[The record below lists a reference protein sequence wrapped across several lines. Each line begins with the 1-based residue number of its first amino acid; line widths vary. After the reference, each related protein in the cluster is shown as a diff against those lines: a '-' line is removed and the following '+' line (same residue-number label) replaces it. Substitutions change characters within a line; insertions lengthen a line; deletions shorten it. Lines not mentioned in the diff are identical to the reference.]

1 MVIISCALPGARSA
15 INTEPPDARR
25 KVSVAVIAFPFSTAV
40 ACHSPANCFSRSNS
54 LSALLFAAGCCAPAT
69 IASANS
75 VKTTGILFILVSSRF
90 LRINVF
96 ALQRPCSGKRHDRAH
111 FDRAEPRARN
121 FRGYRR
127 GRLAVRRLHQII
139 TAQLL
144 LGFGK
149 RTVCSQ
155 RLSVAHA
162 HGGRG
167 MGRLQRIPALDRG
180 GMLFAERHILF
191 HFSRVVS
198 GGVALFIFVNQKKKL
213 HFGSFALLQHCS
225 NSLQRSHAGLCG
237 YFTRV

>member
-1 MVIISCALPGARSA
+1 MVIISCAVPGARSA
-15 INTEPPDARR
+15 INTEPPEARR
-25 KVSVAVIAFPFSTAV
+25 KVSVAVISFPFSTAV

-54 LSALLFAAGCCAPAT
+54 LSALLFAPGCWAPAT

-75 VKTTGILFILVSSRF
+75 VKTTGIFFIVVSSGP
-90 LRINVF
+90 LRIK
-96 ALQRPCSGKRHDRAH
+96 RRCSGKRHDRAH
-111 FDRAEPRARN
+111 FDAAEPRARD
-121 FRGYRR
+121 FRRYRR

-144 LGFGK
+144 FGFGK

-162 HGGRG
+162 HGGCG

-191 HFSRVVS
+191 HLSRVVS
-198 GGVALFIFVNQKKKL
+198 RGVALFIFVNQKKKL
-213 HFGSFALLQHCS
+213 HFGSFAL
-225 NSLQRSHAGLCG
+225 
-237 YFTRV
+237 F